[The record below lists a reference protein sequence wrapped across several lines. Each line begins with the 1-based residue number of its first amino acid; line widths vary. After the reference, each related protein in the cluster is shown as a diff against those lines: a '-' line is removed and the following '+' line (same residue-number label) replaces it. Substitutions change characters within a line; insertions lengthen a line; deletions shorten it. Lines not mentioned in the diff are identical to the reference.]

1 MLGCPRL
8 DQPQTRAEENAAWK
22 YRWEGEIR
30 WDDWYPPKS
39 PWYLRRQRIR
49 RLKEERQSKECCD
62 TSTYEFSS
70 RQAYLEYR
78 DAAIG
83 MGEWPY
89 DDEDDRWE
97 DR

>member
-1 MLGCPRL
+1 MPRGNFAGRERFVATNGTHRNR
-8 DQPQTRAEENAAWK
+8 P
-22 YRWEGEIR
+22 
-30 WDDWYPPKS
+30 
-39 PWYLRRQRIR
+39 RICFGR
-49 RLKEERQSKECCD
+49 EFADTKEERQPKEECD
-62 TSTYEFSS
+62 NTSFDEFSS

-97 DR
+97 D